1 MKETKRKKSSVAK
14 SEPSA
19 VMVAKTFRLHP
30 DTCAQLKEMA
40 DREGLSQAK
49 VIDHLVR
56 LNEIEVKVF
65 QRC

>member
-1 MKETKRKKSSVAK
+1 MKETKRRKSSAPHV
-14 SEPSA
+14 SA

-30 DTCAQLKEMA
+30 ETCAQLKEMA

-56 LNEIEVKVF
+56 LNEIEVKVVK
-65 QRC
+65 RA